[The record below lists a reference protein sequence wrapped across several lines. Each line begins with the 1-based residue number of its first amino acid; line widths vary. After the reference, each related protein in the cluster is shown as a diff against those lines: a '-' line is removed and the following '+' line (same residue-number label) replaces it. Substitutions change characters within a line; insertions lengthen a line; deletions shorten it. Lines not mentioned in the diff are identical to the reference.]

1 MTKQRTQFSCS
12 YLQTPQKVKES
23 LTSFATSDVLRSDV
37 MFLEKFL
44 MSDVLTTNLMLTGL
58 LLLFT
63 TFPLISG

>member
-23 LTSFATSDVLRSDV
+23 LISDVSRSDV